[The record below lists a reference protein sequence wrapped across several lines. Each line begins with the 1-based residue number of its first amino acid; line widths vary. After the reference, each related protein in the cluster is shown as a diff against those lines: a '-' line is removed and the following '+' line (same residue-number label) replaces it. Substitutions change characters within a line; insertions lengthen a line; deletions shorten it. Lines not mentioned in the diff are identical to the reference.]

1 MRVMVLVRVPVQVLG
16 LEQVRVLGPGKP
28 LFGP

>member
-1 MRVMVLVRVPVQVLG
+1 VLVPVLVQVLG